1 MHPILEIG
9 LSDTIDFPK
18 SPSPQQQQRH
28 QPQLASGRPHR
39 RTVRLMASSHSSPIR
54 PSSPTHELSPPRR
67 RRRSSPKAKPVGAPG
82 ASAGN
87 AAQRD
92 NSTAYGE
99 DATQSRLSLRRLK
112 QGEGHQR
119 IRHGAS
125 ELLRL
130 SESFPG
136 YHGQSGGSG
145 FHSAHDQALPS
156 DSDLRHMAQ
165 LSHNIA
171 NDIFDIFALRNEDP
185 SSQHRRGADSRRHH
199 QSQSIA
205 PGHASVMRKGGK
217 GDTAAD
223 FYCHKCHRVD
233 TPQWRLGPDGPMT
246 LCNVCGLVYAKRQ
259 QNLDDLTMPGS
270 PSMNRHCRQD
280 ESS

>member
-1 MHPILEIG
+1 
-9 LSDTIDFPK
+9 
-18 SPSPQQQQRH
+18 
-28 QPQLASGRPHR
+28 
-39 RTVRLMASSHSSPIR
+39 MASSHSSPIR
-54 PSSPTHELSPPRR
+54 PSSPAHESSPPRR
-67 RRRSSPKAKPVGAPG
+67 RRRSSPKAKPVGGPG

-87 AAQRD
+87 AAEQND
-92 NSTAYGE
+92 PADGGN
-99 DATQSRLSLRRLK
+99 DTQSRLSLRRLK

-130 SESFPG
+130 SENFPG

-171 NDIFDIFALRNEDP
+171 SDIFDIFALRNENP
-185 SSQHRRGADSRRHH
+185 GSQHRRSAESRRHH

-205 PGHASVMRKGGK
+205 PGHASVMRKGGRGGK
-217 GDTAAD
+217 DEAVPD

-270 PSMNRHCRQD
+270 PSMNRHYQQD

>member
-1 MHPILEIG
+1 
-9 LSDTIDFPK
+9 
-18 SPSPQQQQRH
+18 
-28 QPQLASGRPHR
+28 
-39 RTVRLMASSHSSPIR
+39 MASSHSSPIR
-54 PSSPTHELSPPRR
+54 PSSPTHESSPPRR
-67 RRRSSPKAKPVGAPG
+67 RRRSSPKAKPVGAAQQDDTADG
-82 ASAGN
+82 EN
-87 AAQRD
+87 AI
-92 NSTAYGE
+92 
-99 DATQSRLSLRRLK
+99 QSRLSLRRLK

-130 SESFPG
+130 SENFPG
-136 YHGQSGGSG
+136 YHGQAGGGG

-165 LSHNIA
+165 LSHTIA
-171 NDIFDIFALRNEDP
+171 NDIFDIFALRNEDVA
-185 SSQHRRGADSRRHH
+185 SQHRRQGGVGADSRRHH
-199 QSQSIA
+199 FSESIK
-205 PGHASVMRKGGK
+205 PGHASVMRSKGGE
-217 GDTAAD
+217 AASE

-246 LCNVCGLVYAKRQ
+246 LCNVCGLMYAKRQ

-270 PSMNRHCRQD
+270 SRMNRHFRQD

>member
-1 MHPILEIG
+1 
-9 LSDTIDFPK
+9 
-18 SPSPQQQQRH
+18 
-28 QPQLASGRPHR
+28 
-39 RTVRLMASSHSSPIR
+39 MASSHSSPIR

-67 RRRSSPKAKPVGAPG
+67 RRRSSP
-82 ASAGN
+82 N
-87 AAQRD
+87 
-92 NSTAYGE
+92 
-99 DATQSRLSLRRLK
+99 TQSRLSLRRLK

-130 SESFPG
+130 SGNFPG
-136 YHGQSGGSG
+136 YHGQSGGGG
-145 FHSAHDQALPS
+145 FHFAHDQALPS

-205 PGHASVMRKGGK
+205 PGHASVMRKGG
-217 GDTAAD
+217 
-223 FYCHKCHRVD
+223 
-233 TPQWRLGPDGPMT
+233 
-246 LCNVCGLVYAKRQ
+246 
-259 QNLDDLTMPGS
+259 
-270 PSMNRHCRQD
+270 
-280 ESS
+280 